1 MQWKHA
7 TESSVR
13 AHAAG
18 PLCSNTEVSHD
29 VITSQVMGKVFLK
42 ARCKGMKLDRSSRV
56 YHVIANLDLNAFN
69 SNCPYIDAERC
80 QVTRPVYVPLY
91 TCVWI
96 CLLDPVQKSIFW
108 WEGKESIFRPRNP
121 GDTLSSKRKGWK
133 VEDTQDEHY
142 FFTGGPETGCGCV
155 ARFKSTKG
163 STTCSRMC
171 SEKVPHYSFPKWIW
185 ILCIAWLRSP
195 SFASLLL

>member
-1 MQWKHA
+1 MSSLVKLWAKSSWKPGA
-7 TESSVR
+7 KEWNWI
-13 AHAAG
+13 G
-18 PLCSNTEVSHD
+18 PQEFIMSLPTGIWMH
-29 VITSQVMGKVFLK
+29 
-42 ARCKGMKLDRSSRV
+42 
-56 YHVIANLDLNAFN
+56 FN

-80 QVTRPVYVPLY
+80 QVTQPVYVPLY

-108 WEGKESIFRPRNP
+108 WEGKESIFRPRHP